1 MCSMATMLSM
11 PSTRANGARAAL
23 AAPSLLEAIRQ
34 HAARRTRVMLS
45 FGRVN
50 VGVEGC
56 GLTALV
62 GDAQRS

>member
-1 MCSMATMLSM
+1 MCSMATTLSM

-34 HAARRTRVMLS
+34 HVARRTRVILS
-45 FGRVN
+45 FGRVY
-50 VGVEGC
+50 VGVEGR